1 MGLPEEH
8 EDEEVSGGSMDPE
21 ADEVLRDPEAI
32 EDSRDLGQ
40 ILVVEV
46 QEGDHGSD
54 REDNIDTVS

>member
-1 MGLPEEH
+1 
-8 EDEEVSGGSMDPE
+8 MDPE